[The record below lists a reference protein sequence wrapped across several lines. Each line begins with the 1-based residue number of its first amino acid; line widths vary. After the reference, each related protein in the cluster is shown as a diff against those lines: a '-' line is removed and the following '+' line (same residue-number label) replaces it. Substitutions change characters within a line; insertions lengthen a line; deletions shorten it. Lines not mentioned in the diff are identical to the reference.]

1 MAKSASEKTD
11 NFTTAEAAR
20 RLRLSVITVR
30 RRVLAGDIRAWRLGR
45 GWRIP
50 RAEIERIEATSA
62 GSPGA
67 E

>member
-1 MAKSASEKTD
+1 MAKSATEKTD

-50 RAEIERIEATSA
+50 RAELERIEATGA
-62 GSPGA
+62 GSRGA

>member
-1 MAKSASEKTD
+1 MAKNATEKTD

-50 RAEIERIEATSA
+50 RAELERIEATGA
-62 GSPGA
+62 GSRGA